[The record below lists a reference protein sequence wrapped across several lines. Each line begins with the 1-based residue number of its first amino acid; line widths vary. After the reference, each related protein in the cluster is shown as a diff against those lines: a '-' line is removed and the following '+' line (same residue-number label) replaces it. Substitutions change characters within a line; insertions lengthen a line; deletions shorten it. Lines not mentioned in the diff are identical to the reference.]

1 MKSSDVKRALRSV
14 ACLLAV
20 GALLPLP
27 GAFAAPAASTA
38 PTPAAGDMPL
48 ALRLS
53 PSQYRQSILDIFGP
67 SITITGT
74 FEPET
79 RVQGLLA
86 IGARESNVSD
96 SGLESYDNIA
106 RGIADQVV
114 DERHRATYLGCT
126 PRDATSSD
134 DACARSFFARVGP
147 MLYRRPLSGDEIQAR
162 VNAAAVA
169 TSKVHNFY
177 GGLSLSLAEM
187 LISPQFL
194 FRYKMYEP
202 DPAHPGQERLDAYS
216 KASELSFFLWNTT
229 PDEELLK
236 SAESGAIQT
245 PAGLEQQV
253 NRLIS
258 SPRIAA
264 GVRAFFADMLG
275 YSDFDTV
282 AKDPNF
288 FPRYTLPVKDASQ
301 EQTLRTIVDH
311 LVTRHG
317 DYRDLFTTPHTF
329 LTRALAVLYGVPLV
343 DPSDNGQPQRWI
355 PYTYPP
361 GDPRAGLLSEASF
374 TALFSPSG
382 RTSPTGRG
390 KALREYILCERV
402 PPPPGNVSFKFIED
416 VGNPQFKTAR
426 ARLTAHRTEPMCAG
440 CHKLTDPIGLALENF
455 DSAGGYRTE
464 ENGVPID
471 ASGEINGHQFV
482 GPQGL
487 AQVVHDDP
495 ATTQCVA
502 SKAFAFETGYL
513 PPSNDAQWRQI
524 MQRFADSHYNFLELM
539 RQIAL
544 SDLAYTPSA
553 TKVLSAANH

>member
-1 MKSSDVKRALRSV
+1 MMKSIPIPQSW
-14 ACLLAV
+14 LAR
-20 GALLPLP
+20 LLPL
-27 GAFAAPAASTA
+27 AAAVPLQSALSAPLAPPPASSDEST
-38 PTPAAGDMPL
+38 PL

-53 PSQYRQSILDIFGP
+53 PSQYRQSILDVFGP
-67 SITITGT
+67 SVSITGT

-86 IGARESNVSD
+86 IGARQSNVSD
-96 SGLESYDNIA
+96 SGLESYDDIA

-114 DERHRATYLGCT
+114 DQKHRATYVGCT
-126 PRDATSSD
+126 PRDPKASD
-134 DACARSFFARVGP
+134 DACARSFFNRVGP
-147 MLYRRPLSGDEIQAR
+147 LLYRRPLTGDETEAR
-162 VNAAAVA
+162 VKAAAVA
-169 TSKVHNFY
+169 SADVHDFY

-202 DPAHPGQERLDAYS
+202 DPAHPGRERLDAYS
-216 KASELSFFLWNTT
+216 KASELSFFLWNSG
-229 PDEELLK
+229 PDQELLK
-236 SAESGAIQT
+236 AAATGAIQT

-253 NRLIS
+253 DRLIS
-258 SPRIAA
+258 SPRVAE
-264 GVRAFFADMLG
+264 GVRAFFSDMLG

-282 AKDPNF
+282 AKDPSF
-288 FPRYTLPVKDASQ
+288 FPRYTLNVKDESQ

-361 GDPRAGLLSEASF
+361 GDPRAGILSEASF

-390 KALREYILCERV
+390 KALREYILCEKV
-402 PPPPGNVSFKFIED
+402 PPPPGNVSFKFVED
-416 VGNPQFKTAR
+416 TTNPQFKTAR
-426 ARLTAHRTEPMCAG
+426 ARLTAHRSEPMCAG

-455 DSAGGYRTE
+455 NSAGGYRTD
-464 ENGVPID
+464 ENGVAID
-471 ASGEINGHQFV
+471 ATGEMNGHQFV
-482 GPQGL
+482 GSIGL
-487 AQVVHDDP
+487 GKTVHDDP
-495 ATTQCVA
+495 ATTSCVA
-502 SKAFAFETGYL
+502 RKAFAFETGYL
-513 PPSNDAQWRQI
+513 PPGGDPQWQQI
-524 MQRFADSHYNFLELM
+524 TQKFSASHYNFVELM

-544 SDLAYTPSA
+544 SDLSYQPPAP
-553 TKVLSAANH
+553 AALTASNH

>member
-1 MKSSDVKRALRSV
+1 
-14 ACLLAV
+14 
-20 GALLPLP
+20 
-27 GAFAAPAASTA
+27 
-38 PTPAAGDMPL
+38 
-48 ALRLS
+48 LS

-67 SITITGT
+67 SIIITGS

-86 IGARESNVSD
+86 IGARQSNVSD

-126 PRDATSSD
+126 AHDPKSND

-147 MLYRRPLSGDEIQAR
+147 MLYRRPLTGDEIQAR

-169 TSKVHNFY
+169 TGKVHDFY

-202 DPAHPGQERLDAYS
+202 DPEHPGQERLDAYS
-216 KASELSFFLWNTT
+216 KVSELSFFLWNTT

-245 PAGLEQQV
+245 RAGLEQQV
-253 NRLIS
+253 DRMIS
-258 SPRIAA
+258 SPRISA

-282 AKDPNF
+282 AKDPSF
-288 FPRYTLPVKDASQ
+288 FPRYTLPVKDESQ

-311 LVTRHG
+311 LVTRRG

-355 PYTYPP
+355 AYTYPP
-361 GDPRAGLLSEASF
+361 GDPRAGILSEASF

-390 KALREYILCERV
+390 KGLREYVLCERV
-402 PPPPGNVSFKFIED
+402 PPPPGNVSFKFVED
-416 VGNPQFKTAR
+416 IGNPQFKTAR
-426 ARLTAHRTEPMCAG
+426 ERLTAHRTEPMCAG

-455 DSAGGYRTE
+455 NSAGGYRTE

-482 GPQGL
+482 GSQGL
-487 AQVVHDDP
+487 AQAVHDDP
-495 ATTQCVA
+495 AATKCVA

-513 PPSNDAQWRQI
+513 PPPADPQWQQI
-524 MQRFADSHYNFLELM
+524 TQRFADSHYNFLELM
-539 RQIAL
+539 RQVAL
-544 SDLAYTPSA
+544 SDLAHTLPA
-553 TKVLSAANH
+553 PKVLSAANH